1 MSIGEVFRGGLFASD
16 LLADAAGRPDDWPAL
31 DDAELDDLEA
41 SFRAVF
47 ARFPVSQSP
56 NESQTEDDLI
66 WPVLRL
72 LGWTASLRQQNLSA
86 HGREDVPDGLLF
98 ADEAAKDRANGLAE
112 EWRRYELGV
121 AVVESKRWL
130 QPLDRRP
137 GSHAEGVAPSTQMLR
152 YLRRV
157 DDLTSGDLRWGILTN
172 GACWRL
178 YYQGARSVSEQFF
191 EIDLG
196 AALDLPGHNDGL
208 FALSDPD
215 RRRALERFTLFFR
228 REAFLPD
235 AVDARTLHQRALDEG
250 RFHQERVAGSL
261 SDLVFNRVFPDL
273 ARAIAAAA
281 PDAPLA
287 EVRDAALVVLYRLL
301 FILYAEDRD
310 LLPVRDER
318 YDDYGLREK
327 VRGDVG
333 RRKDH
338 GDTFSETASRYWLAI
353 DDLCRV
359 IDQGDASIG
368 LPPYDGGLFDRRRA
382 PLLDRVRLGD
392 RIMAGVID
400 ALSFEA
406 GPEGRRYINYR
417 DLSVQQLGSIYERLL
432 EHEIVRDGDG
442 IAVRPN
448 VFARKGSGSY
458 YTPDELVGLILE
470 ETVGPLV
477 RARLDAFAERVEE
490 LRRSRAPLRLK
501 VQDLERHDPARKLL
515 ELKVCDP
522 AMGSGHFLVGLVDY
536 LADRVIASMA
546 EAEAAMEGYVSPLVA
561 DIDAVRDTVLRNA
574 ARAGWTVH
582 PEQLDDRHV
591 VRRMVLKRCVY
602 GVDKNPMAV
611 ELAKVSLWLHTFTVG
626 APLGFLDHHLRCGD
640 SLFGC
645 WVRQGIERAEE
656 GGALFLQEP
665 LNRAMGATLSMQ
677 TVERLNDA
685 EIDEAQRSAGV
696 FDEVRERTEPLDAFL
711 SLVHAFGWLHG
722 GDEEDE
728 AAIQSLLLGAFGDPV
743 DIAMGAAPGTNDPS
757 GPGANERA
765 EPERFALLRE
775 RARSLVE
782 RAREVAGEEG
792 FLNWQ
797 VAFPGVWTDWGEA
810 ERYGGFD
817 AVVGNPPW
825 DRMKLQQVEW
835 FAARRPEIA
844 RAQRAAERKRMI
856 AALREAADP
865 LAGEFE
871 RANERADSALRVAR
885 KIGDYPYLS
894 RGDVN
899 LYSLFVER
907 AMSLVGPH
915 GVVGLL
921 TPIGIA
927 TDKTSAPFFA
937 ELIQSRSVK
946 AFLAFENRGGWLFPD
961 VHHEEQPSVIVFAP
975 WEDRFSDFEFCA
987 RVATWEQ
994 FNDSNRRFRIVA
1006 SSLCDVNPN
1015 TATVPLFRTR
1025 RDADLITAI
1034 YRRLPVLV
1042 DRSSGKEVK
1051 AWPVKYAT
1059 MFHMTRDSGL
1069 FVTREELEE
1078 REGAWPVG
1086 GNRFDSAT
1094 GEWLPL
1100 YEGKMIQIYNHRY
1113 ASVHINPQNISAQ
1126 GVAEKLSPVTLQ
1138 DIMAVP
1144 QPRYWVNATR
1154 IPVGERGVRRIG
1166 FNDVCNTNNERSV
1179 IACIVPDAGLGNTLP
1194 TLSIEEDSQY
1204 FDLTL
1209 LLGNLCALICDYVA
1223 RQKIQSRHLNKYIL
1237 EQLPVVPPEQYE
1249 AVRFGPKT
1257 AAEVVR
1263 EAVLELTYTAHDMAP
1278 FARDLGYV
1286 DETGAVR
1293 PPFRWEE
1300 ERRLRLRAKLDAV
1313 YFHLYGVTDRDDIRY
1328 VYSTFPIVERQQT
1341 AAHGRYRS
1349 RDLCLAY
1356 LNALA
1361 AGHPDAEPDV

>member
-1 MSIGEVFRGGLFASD
+1 MSIGEVVQGGLFASD
-16 LLADAAGRPDDWPAL
+16 LLADTAVRPDDWPAL
-31 DDAELDDLEA
+31 DDAELDGLED

-72 LGWTASLRQQNLSA
+72 LGWTVSLRQQNLSP

-98 ADEAAKDRANGLAE
+98 ADEAAKDRANDLAE
-112 EWRRYELGV
+112 EWRRYEFGV

-137 GSHAEGVAPSTQMLR
+137 ESQAEGPAPSTQMLR

-157 DDLTSGDLRWGILTN
+157 DDLTAGGLRWGILTN
-172 GACWRL
+172 GARWRL
-178 YYQGARSVSEQFF
+178 YYQGARSVSEEFF
-191 EIDLG
+191 EVDLG
-196 AALDLPGHNDGL
+196 AVLDLPGHNDGL

-215 RRRALERFTLFFR
+215 RRRALERFVLFFR

-235 AVDARTLHQRALDEG
+235 AADSRTLHQRVLDEG
-250 RFHQERVAGSL
+250 RFHQERVADNL
-261 SDLVFNRVFPDL
+261 SKLVFNRVFPDL
-273 ARAIAAAA
+273 ACAIAAAT

-318 YDDYGLREK
+318 YDDYGLRER

-333 RRKDH
+333 RRKDR

-359 IDQGDASIG
+359 IDEGDTSIG

-382 PLLDRVRLGD
+382 PLLSQVRLGD
-392 RIMAGVID
+392 RIMADVID

-406 GPEGRRYINYR
+406 APEGRRYINYR

-432 EHEIVRDGDG
+432 EHEIVRDGEG
-442 IAVRPN
+442 ITVRPN

-470 ETVGPLV
+470 ETIGPLV
-477 RARLDAFAERVEE
+477 RARLDAFAGRVEE

-501 VQDLERHDPARKLL
+501 VQDLEHHDPARKLL

-546 EAEAAMEGYVSPLVA
+546 EAEAAMEGYVSPLAA
-561 DIDAVRDTVLRNA
+561 DIDAVRNTVLRNA
-574 ARAGWTVH
+574 AQAGWTVH

-645 WVRQGIERAEE
+645 WVRQGFERAEE
-656 GGALFLQEP
+656 GGSLFLQEP
-665 LNRAMGATLSMQ
+665 LNRAVGATLSMQ

-685 EIDEAQRSAGV
+685 EIDEAHRSAGV
-696 FDEVRERTEPLDAFL
+696 FAEVRDGTEPLDAFL
-711 SLVHAFGWLHG
+711 SLVHAFEWLNPR
-722 GDEEDE
+722 DEEDE

-757 GPGANERA
+757 GSGVNESG

-775 RARSLVE
+775 RARSLVG
-782 RAREVAGEEG
+782 RVREVAREEG

-797 VAFPGVWTDWGEA
+797 VAFPGVWSDWGEV

-844 RAQRAAERKRMI
+844 HAQRAADRKRMI
-856 AALREAADP
+856 AELREAEDP
-865 LAGEFE
+865 LAVEFE

-885 KIGDYPYLS
+885 TSGDYPYLS

-907 AMSLVGPH
+907 AMSLVGPD

-921 TPIGIA
+921 TPSGIA
-927 TDKTSAPFFA
+927 SDKTAAPFF
-937 ELIQSRSVK
+937 RSIATEGRLRV
-946 AFLAFENRGGWLFPD
+946 LYDFENRRTFFPD
-961 VHHEEQPSVIVFAP
+961 VHASFKFCVF
-975 WEDRFSDFEFCA
+975 
-987 RVATWEQ
+987 VANRERLSEPAHCSYYLHNMAELTDPE
-994 FNDSNRRFRIVA
+994 RRFPLA
-1006 SSLCDVNPN
+1006 AEDFAAVNPN
-1015 TATVPLFRTR
+1015 TGTAPVFRTR
-1025 RDADLITAI
+1025 RDA
-1034 YRRLPVLV
+1034 
-1042 DRSSGKEVK
+1042 
-1051 AWPVKYAT
+1051 
-1059 MFHMTRDSGL
+1059 
-1069 FVTREELEE
+1069 
-1078 REGAWPVG
+1078 
-1086 GNRFDSAT
+1086 
-1094 GEWLPL
+1094 
-1100 YEGKMIQIYNHRY
+1100 
-1113 ASVHINPQNISAQ
+1113 
-1126 GVAEKLSPVTLQ
+1126 
-1138 DIMAVP
+1138 
-1144 QPRYWVNATR
+1144 
-1154 IPVGERGVRRIG
+1154 
-1166 FNDVCNTNNERSV
+1166 
-1179 IACIVPDAGLGNTLP
+1179 
-1194 TLSIEEDSQY
+1194 
-1204 FDLTL
+1204 
-1209 LLGNLCALICDYVA
+1209 
-1223 RQKIQSRHLNKYIL
+1223 
-1237 EQLPVVPPEQYE
+1237 
-1249 AVRFGPKT
+1249 
-1257 AAEVVR
+1257 
-1263 EAVLELTYTAHDMAP
+1263 ELTTACP
-1278 FARDLGYV
+1278 CSWTGPPARKSRLG
-1286 DETGAVR
+1286 R
-1293 PPFRWEE
+1293 
-1300 ERRLRLRAKLDAV
+1300 
-1313 YFHLYGVTDRDDIRY
+1313 
-1328 VYSTFPIVERQQT
+1328 
-1341 AAHGRYRS
+1341 
-1349 RDLCLAY
+1349 
-1356 LNALA
+1356 
-1361 AGHPDAEPDV
+1361 